1 MIIIIIKTDN
11 ELLKKKKIL
20 IYETRVVTNLI
31 YCFNYFSFCCWAKKK
46 IIINDMCILMWLLI
60 H

>member
-46 IIINDMCILMWLLI
+46 
-60 H
+60 